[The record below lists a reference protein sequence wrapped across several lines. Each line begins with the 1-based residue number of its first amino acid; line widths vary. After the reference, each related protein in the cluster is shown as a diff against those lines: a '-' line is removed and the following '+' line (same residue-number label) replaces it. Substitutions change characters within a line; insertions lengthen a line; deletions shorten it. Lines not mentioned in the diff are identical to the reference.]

1 MLPLGSNFFALSSN
15 YQKNLLDE
23 MYYLVKYGNFTYFDI
38 KNMPTYERRFFIDK
52 LYKEFEK
59 GNK

>member
-1 MLPLGSNFFALSSN
+1 
-15 YQKNLLDE
+15 
-23 MYYLVKYGNFTYFDI
+23 MYYLVKYGNFTYFDL

-59 GNK
+59 GSK